1 MTDFNIETVGN
12 TAVKFPIQMV
22 NGETEKVELS
32 LETYAAAA
40 NYGMTL
46 TGFLSAMYPNA
57 DLKQGSVFEQMCNRA
72 GIMSRSDQKTGMSS
86 TTFRQIEQGIN
97 NMTSM
102 GVITRPD
109 SSVNSSLAGRLL
121 VPEII
126 LQVINQN
133 LSSSND
139 DFFNGID
146 SMVGI
151 TENVSGDKVDQPL
164 INVTAPEGS
173 AAERVAQLAPPKIM
187 VGITTNEKSFRIP
200 TLSIGAQISEQAQ
213 SAVTLD
219 LVTLAVSAQ
228 ARGERIR
235 HYERYLKAMIDGDS
249 DLGESAVTADLV
261 TAYDSDISDAMTMTQ
276 KAYLKFLRQNYR
288 KLNIDYLM
296 MDMDT
301 AIAVDGRSG
310 RPYQDQNRSTSP
322 QLNVDENVMNLN
334 IKAPNVLIVDSDI
347 VGAGNIVAIDSRHAI
362 RRVRNVSAS
371 YQAIENNVI
380 RRSTTLRIDYGEIMH
395 KLFPEAWQRVELAT
409 S

>member
-72 GIMSRSDQKTGMSS
+72 GIMSRSDQKTGMAS
-86 TTFRQIEQGIN
+86 TTFRQIEQGIS
-97 NMTSM
+97 NMTNM

-151 TENVSGDKVDQPL
+151 TENVSGDKVDQPM

-173 AAERVAQLAPPKIM
+173 AAERVAQLAPPRIM
-187 VGITTNEKSFRIP
+187 VGITTNEKTSRIP

-261 TAYDSDISDAMTMTQ
+261 TAYDSSISTAMTMTQ

-296 MDMDT
+296 MDLDT
-301 AIAVDGRSG
+301 ALAVDGRSG

-322 QLNVDENVMNLN
+322 QLNVDESVMNLN
-334 IKAPNVLIVDSDI
+334 IKAPNVMIVESDI